1 MAVLVVVVVRAA
13 REIVGRSVV
22 VAEDDE
28 VGRAGPEGDGCG
40 HGIPKA
46 RVAVSG

>member
-22 VAEDDE
+22 VVEDDE
-28 VGRAGPEGDGCG
+28 VGCTGPEGDGRG
-40 HGIPKA
+40 HGSPKA
-46 RVAVSG
+46 RVAISG